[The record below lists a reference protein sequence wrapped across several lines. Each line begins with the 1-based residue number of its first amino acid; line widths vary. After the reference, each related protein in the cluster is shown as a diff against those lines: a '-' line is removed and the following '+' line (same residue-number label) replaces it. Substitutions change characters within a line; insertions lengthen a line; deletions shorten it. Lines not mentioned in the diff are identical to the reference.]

1 MSDMLLGI
9 SPEFLYFHGK
19 SPKRVSDLHRPYFL
33 TFCPKDKNIEITK
46 NELLKKLES
55 KTSEDDALSKIEEIG
70 EIQDYKS
77 FWDFKGY
84 RKVFKVYTK
93 KSYFVP
99 EVSDYLFFNHGLY
112 TAEHDIPYHQ
122 RALVDLAVNNNAWIF
137 DTSGEKKKLKVLIY
151 DIEITQYEEGKKD
164 LPIDII
170 GYSNFDILFESDKNL
185 EKEEF
190 YFDILDCPSGWED
203 IEVKQIISRNVD
215 EEIENLHKM
224 CKILEDFDIVSG
236 HNIAGFDNFHLY
248 GRIDWILKNCHDKIS
263 NDEIKDFQHFIER
276 FARLDKSFHFGVGSE
291 VVQFY
296 PSSFD
301 TYLAARKFYSFL
313 DEFSLKTL
321 APFLNVIIKDRIIL
335 TPAQIKID
343 ARTLKYNK
351 QDVQEQIGVTLNLI
365 QQALPLAFTT
375 CMPFD
380 MLLPSGAVSIW
391 DHMALMRGAKQKKIM
406 PPICRVKSISQTL
419 LREFRG
425 CNTRVEIVK
434 EAKKKKEQL
443 SKDFV
448 RVLKYGEEMPEWVE
462 YPYVI
467 HNERAEDADE
477 SLNYHMPGGM
487 TIKPD
492 KEAYS
497 HFIPWYHV
505 VVADVGAMYP
515 TILKAMN
522 VGADTVRLA
531 LKNEKPDDWIWLK
544 KLPEEFFKNRDV
556 NYRKI
561 TESDTF
567 ADKGFM
573 LGIKIDNNPGVVNL
587 AMTGIMNVIAKIKK
601 ELKDAKEKGDKLELQ
616 RLKMMYQ
623 SMKGARNAGSVDY
636 DQRIVLQNTK
646 GNLVNIKI
654 GDFVDTAIKKYG
666 SRTEKIND
674 TEFEIAD
681 IKEKWLAV
689 SANCNGKTEMKRVKQ
704 AVRHKW
710 NGKLV
715 KITTKSGYTIVTPNH
730 SIFTVKDGKITEI
743 SADNINED
751 TLLVHTEKIPLIE
764 QKQYIDLVNDICA
777 PGFYAFIEKK
787 DLIVFNGFK
796 DKLLS
801 ADICRSP
808 SMPYIKIDL
817 KKMKELIMPEKLH
830 SFITVGS
837 NGRKASRIQSK
848 IPVDERLA
856 ELLGYYISEGHISKK
871 FVRGNPQ
878 FYITFSNSSES
889 MHDRIRYLSKT
900 LFGTEVYTLDRMED
914 AGVIV
919 STMHAKIIAHLFEE
933 MLDCGIN
940 SRTKKIP
947 SQILSAPLSVKDAFI
962 TAYMK
967 GDGNIK
973 LDMPSSVPLGRY
985 TTNSRSLNED
995 FIVIQKQIGAKT
1007 NTYFRESEK
1016 TYNTRMIGYFKGKKT
1031 VLGDC
1036 YAIPPKQIEFVDPSS
1051 EYVYDISVEDN
1062 ENFVDANGGIVLHN
1076 THGILAAPTVTGRQF
1091 NLWGAAAITTKG
1103 QMILADTLKYLENR
1117 NIRVVYGDT
1126 DGIYLG
1132 CSRSAGNLPD
1142 FSKALELSV
1151 DQDDKTWL
1159 TKPDVAIAAI
1169 EQCNKKWQNDLK
1181 YPDFELEPEI
1191 HDAMIF
1197 VKHKN
1202 YLIFDEKDGKIEMT
1216 TKGNN
1221 FKGSDK
1227 ANIARKV
1234 LEKIMM
1240 GVLRDNLCWD
1250 DEETARK
1257 AIKNSIMS
1265 KTKDILLKLDLSQVD
1280 IDDLTL
1286 IQSVQPSKRYK
1297 TIGDGSTSVF
1307 GKRSA
1312 ALEKLIK
1319 QPIRTRIKMKFVV
1332 TKRPLPGITNPS
1344 KSGVKPIDYMYP
1356 VDFLKD
1362 LKEIDLGWYK
1372 KMIENYIE
1380 GAFGLSD
1387 ITTTEQKGLDA
1398 WM

>member
-1 MSDMLLGI
+1 MLLGI
-9 SPEFLYFHGK
+9 SPEFLYFHK
-19 SPKRVSDLHRPYFL
+19 MPPKKVSDLHRPYFL
-33 TFCPKDKNIEITK
+33 AFCPKDKNIENTRK
-46 NELLKKLES
+46 ELLRKWEA
-55 KTSEDDALSKIEEIG
+55 KTSEEDALSKIEEIG
-70 EIQDYKS
+70 EVENHRS
-77 FWDFKGY
+77 FWDVKST
-84 RKVFKVYTK
+84 RNVFRVYTK

-99 EVSDYLFFNHGLY
+99 DVSDHLFFNHGFY

-122 RALVDLAVNNNAWIF
+122 RALVDLAVENKAWIF

-185 EKEEF
+185 ENEEF

-203 IEVKQIISRNVD
+203 MEVNQLISRNVD
-215 EEIENLHKM
+215 EEVENLHAM
-224 CKILEDFDIVSG
+224 CKLLGEHDIISG
-236 HNIAGFDNFHLY
+236 HNIAGFDNFHMY
-248 GRIDWILKNCHDKIS
+248 GRINWILRTCHDKLS
-263 NDEIKDFQHFIER
+263 NDERKTFQEFIEKYT
-276 FARLDKSFHFGVGSE
+276 RLDKSFHFGVGSE

-321 APFLNVIIKDRIIL
+321 APFLNVIVKDRILL
-335 TPAQIKID
+335 TPSQIKID

-351 QDVQEQIGVTLNLI
+351 QDVLEQIGVTLNLI

-380 MLLPSGAVSIW
+380 MLLPSGAVNIW
-391 DHMALMRGAKQKKIM
+391 DHMALIRGATQKKIM
-406 PPICRVKSISQTL
+406 PPICRVKSVSQTL
-419 LREFRG
+419 LRDFRG
-425 CNTRVEIVK
+425 CNTREEIVK
-434 EAKKKKEQL
+434 SAKKKREQL
-443 SKDFV
+443 SKDFL

-492 KEAYS
+492 KEAHS

-531 LKNEKPDDWIWLK
+531 TKVEKPDDWIWLK

-556 NYRKI
+556 NWRKV
-561 TESDTF
+561 TEDDSF

-573 LGIKIDNNPGVVNL
+573 LGIKIDSNPGVVNL
-587 AMTGIMNVIAKIKK
+587 AMTGIMNMIAKTKK
-601 ELKDAKEKGDKLELQ
+601 ELKKAKEKGDKLELQ

-623 SMKGARNAGSVDY
+623 SMKGARNAG
-636 DQRIVLQNTK
+636 
-646 GNLVNIKI
+646 
-654 GDFVDTAIKKYG
+654 
-666 SRTEKIND
+666 
-674 TEFEIAD
+674 
-681 IKEKWLAV
+681 
-689 SANCNGKTEMKRVKQ
+689 
-704 AVRHKW
+704 
-710 NGKLV
+710 
-715 KITTKSGYTIVTPNH
+715 
-730 SIFTVKDGKITEI
+730 
-743 SADNINED
+743 
-751 TLLVHTEKIPLIE
+751 
-764 QKQYIDLVNDICA
+764 
-777 PGFYAFIEKK
+777 
-787 DLIVFNGFK
+787 
-796 DKLLS
+796 
-801 ADICRSP
+801 
-808 SMPYIKIDL
+808 
-817 KKMKELIMPEKLH
+817 
-830 SFITVGS
+830 
-837 NGRKASRIQSK
+837 
-848 IPVDERLA
+848 
-856 ELLGYYISEGHISKK
+856 
-871 FVRGNPQ
+871 
-878 FYITFSNSSES
+878 
-889 MHDRIRYLSKT
+889 
-900 LFGTEVYTLDRMED
+900 
-914 AGVIV
+914 
-919 STMHAKIIAHLFEE
+919 
-933 MLDCGIN
+933 
-940 SRTKKIP
+940 
-947 SQILSAPLSVKDAFI
+947 
-962 TAYMK
+962 
-967 GDGNIK
+967 
-973 LDMPSSVPLGRY
+973 
-985 TTNSRSLNED
+985 
-995 FIVIQKQIGAKT
+995 
-1007 NTYFRESEK
+1007 
-1016 TYNTRMIGYFKGKKT
+1016 
-1031 VLGDC
+1031 
-1036 YAIPPKQIEFVDPSS
+1036 
-1051 EYVYDISVEDN
+1051 
-1062 ENFVDANGGIVLHN
+1062 

-1103 QMILADTLKYLENR
+1103 QMILSDTLNYLENR

-1132 CSRSAGNLPD
+1132 CSRSAGNLPE
-1142 FSKALELSV
+1142 FSKALGLSIN
-1151 DQDDKTWL
+1151 QDDKTWL
-1159 TKPDVAIAAI
+1159 TKPEVAIAAI

-1191 HDAMIF
+1191 HDGMIF

-1202 YLIFDEKDGKIEMT
+1202 YLIFDVKDGKIELT

-1234 LEKIMM
+1234 LENIMM
-1240 GVLRDNLCWD
+1240 GVLKDNPCWD
-1250 DEETARK
+1250 DEEKARK

-1265 KTKDILLKLDLSQVD
+1265 KTKDSLLKLDLSQVD
-1280 IDDLTL
+1280 INDLTL

-1297 TIGDGSTSVF
+1297 TIRDGSTSVF

-1312 ALEKLIK
+1312 ALEKLIDQQIK
-1319 QPIRTRIKMKFVV
+1319 TRIKMKFVV
-1332 TKRPLPGITNPS
+1332 TKRPLPGIMNPS

-1356 VDFLKD
+1356 VDLLKD
-1362 LKEIDLGWYK
+1362 VKEIDLEWYK

-1387 ITTTEQKGLDA
+1387 ISATEQKGLDA